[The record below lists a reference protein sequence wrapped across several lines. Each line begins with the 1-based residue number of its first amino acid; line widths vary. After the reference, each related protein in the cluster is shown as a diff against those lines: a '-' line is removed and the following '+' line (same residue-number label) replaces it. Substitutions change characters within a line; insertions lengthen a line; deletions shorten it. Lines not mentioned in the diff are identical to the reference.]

1 MIYVVRMIKQSI
13 SSLTISHTIDGA
25 VAAGGD
31 FIGITCTVAFAA
43 GSGPGT
49 VSTPSCDITI
59 INDNIVEQN
68 EVFSLSASILN
79 SNGQDAQFTTGGD
92 SASATI
98 VDDDRR
104 WSSPASLLPRLHD
117 LGRRLTSCR
126 ARPNYLQLLSI
137 DKWYHIERK

>member
-1 MIYVVRMIKQSI
+1 MLKITVSISYIVVRMIKQSI

-68 EVFSLSASILN
+68 EVFSLSASIQN
-79 SNGQDAQFTTGGD
+79 SNGQDARFTASGD

-98 VDDDRR
+98 IDNNGMLVVCYRLNYTHTACH
-104 WSSPASLLPRLHD
+104 SYILLFA
-117 LGRRLTSCR
+117 TW
-126 ARPNYLQLLSI
+126 NV
-137 DKWYHIERK
+137 

>member
-1 MIYVVRMIKQSI
+1 MLFITDQQS
-13 SSLTISHTIDGA
+13 DA
-25 VAAGGD
+25 DFVAAA
-31 FIGITCTVAFAA
+31 CTVLFAA

-49 VSTPSCDITI
+49 MSTPSCDITI
-59 INDNIVEQN
+59 VNDNIVEQN
-68 EVFSLSASILN
+68 EIFSLSATITN
-79 SNGQDAQFTTGGD
+79 SSGQIAQFTTGGD

-126 ARPNYLQLLSI
+126 ARHNYLQLLSI

>member
-1 MIYVVRMIKQSI
+1 MIKQSI

-31 FIGITCTVAFAA
+31 FIGITCTVTFAA

-68 EVFSLSASILN
+68 EVFSLSASIQN
-79 SNGQDAQFTTGGD
+79 SNGQDAQFTASGD

-98 VDDDRR
+98 IDNNGMLVVCYRLNYTHTACH
-104 WSSPASLLPRLHD
+104 SYILLFA
-117 LGRRLTSCR
+117 TW
-126 ARPNYLQLLSI
+126 NV
-137 DKWYHIERK
+137 